1 MTTTRPAA
9 VAGTFY
15 PGDAR
20 ELRRTVEACLDGAS
34 CGAPAPDGTLARPRL
49 LVVPHAGYVYSGEVA
64 GQGWARVRPWAGE
77 VRRVVLLGPAHRVAL
92 RGLALPAADALA
104 TPLGSVPVD
113 AALRA
118 TAASMPQVVTSDRV
132 HAFEH
137 ALEVQL
143 PFIQVVLRPGFTVL
157 PLAVGDADADDVA
170 AVVEALW
177 GDPAT
182 LVVVSSDLSHYLP
195 YDAARAADRT
205 TTRRILAM
213 ADDLVPDEACG
224 ARALNG
230 ALRVARRHAL
240 KGELLDLRN
249 SGDTAGDRR
258 RVVGYAAMAFSDS
271 PADTDD
277 PGDDAGTERS
287 DDTSLGPALL
297 ARAHNSIA
305 SRLGFAHE
313 AEPSH
318 AALERPGATFVSLH
332 DAGGE
337 LRGCIGRLAPERA
350 LDEDVR
356 RNAEAA
362 AFADPRFLPL
372 QPREWHGLQIEVSLL
387 GPARPLASVGSRHEA
402 LRALRPGT
410 DGLILEWRSH
420 RATFLPQVWEQLP
433 EPAAFVGALARKA
446 GLPAD
451 FWAEDLRLARYQV
464 QRFARPAAGAGHE
477 R

>member
-15 PGDAR
+15 PADAR
-20 ELRRTVEACLDGAS
+20 ELRRTVEACLDSA
-34 CGAPAPDGTLARPRL
+34 APEALAPDGTPARPRL
-49 LVVPHAGYVYSGEVA
+49 LVVPHAGYAYSGEVA
-64 GQGWARVRPWAGE
+64 GHAWARLRPWAGE
-77 VRRVVLLGPAHRVAL
+77 VRRVVLLGPAHRVAV

-118 TAASMPQVVTSDRV
+118 RAASLPQVVTSDRV

-143 PFIQVVLRPGFTVL
+143 PFMQAVLHPGFTVL
-157 PLAVGDADADDVA
+157 PLVVGDAAADEVA

-177 GDPAT
+177 SDPAT

-195 YDAARAADRT
+195 CDAARAADGVT
-205 TTRRILAM
+205 ARRILAM
-213 ADDLVPDEACG
+213 ADDLLPEEACG

-230 ALRVARRHAL
+230 ALRVARRHGL

-249 SGDTAGDRR
+249 SGDTAGDRH
-258 RVVGYAAMAFSDS
+258 RVVGYAAMAFGDP
-271 PADTDD
+271 PADTEG
-277 PGDDAGTERS
+277 PGDDGRAERHE
-287 DDTSLGPALL
+287 DPSLGPALL

-313 AEPSH
+313 VEPSH
-318 AALERPGATFVSLH
+318 AALGRPGATFVSLH
-332 DAGGE
+332 EAGGA

-362 AFADPRFLPL
+362 AFADPRFAPL
-372 QPREWHGLQIEVSLL
+372 KPREWHGLQIEVSLL
-387 GPARPLASVGSRHEA
+387 GPARPLAPGGSRHEA

-410 DGLILEWRSH
+410 DGVILEWRGR
-420 RATFLPQVWEQLP
+420 RATFLPQVWEQLA

-451 FWAEDLRLARYQV
+451 FWAEDLRLARYRV
-464 QRFARPAAGAGHE
+464 QRFARPAVGN
-477 R
+477 RT